1 MLSNA
6 RRDGYTIEPFSFTD
20 SAVTEGWGYA
30 AQDLDRRDRIA
41 DGESLVGAKLGLTSL
56 AKQQRM
62 GVDTPIVG
70 FLTDSMMFEAARVSG
85 ELHRWVQPRIEPEIV
100 FVTTRDISTPI
111 TVKDAAALVAS
122 VSIGAE
128 IIDSRYTGFRFGL
141 GDVIADN
148 TSAAG
153 VVLGAPHDLD
163 GAGDLASLRCVVEVD
178 GVVVHEASGSAIL
191 GDPIQSMILLS
202 EHLAARGETLPA
214 GSVILAGA
222 MTDAVPLAAGRT
234 YSLRLESLGALSIR
248 T

>member
-1 MLSNA
+1 LTIAAAHAVRVLSNA

-20 SAVTEGWGYA
+20 SAITESWGYA
-30 AQDLDRRDRIA
+30 AQDLDRQNRIA
-41 DGESLVGAKLGLTSL
+41 DGESLV
-56 AKQQRM
+56 
-62 GVDTPIVG
+62 VDTPIVG
-70 FLTDSMMFEAARVSG
+70 FLTDAMMFEAARVSS

-100 FVTTRDISTPI
+100 FVTARDISTPI
-111 TVKDAAALVAS
+111 AVKDAAALVDS
-122 VSIGAE
+122 VCIGAE

-178 GVVVHEASGSAIL
+178 GVVVHEAFGSAIL
-191 GDPIQSMILLS
+191 GDPIQSVILLS

-214 GSVILAGA
+214 GSVVLAGA
-222 MTDAVPLAAGRT
+222 MTDAVPLAAGRS
-234 YSLRLESLGALSIR
+234 YSLGLEGLGALNIR